1 MDSYPRNHF
10 YIIFAM
16 FLEVKMILFYC
27 YYIVFYCCSIVFLSI
42 FYV

>member
-16 FLEVKMILFYC
+16 VLKIKIILFYS
-27 YYIVFYCCSIVFLSI
+27 YFLVFYCCFLVFKAYC
-42 FYV
+42 YV